1 MKRDH
6 KHSRYCRK
14 KSTVYLKKKN
24 MESFYRL
31 RFDMMNVQKALYNHT
46 ESQARRRISE
56 KETRYPT
63 KLQHCQIFFQYC

>member
-1 MKRDH
+1 
-6 KHSRYCRK
+6 
-14 KSTVYLKKKN
+14 

-46 ESQARRRISE
+46 ESQARRGISE